1 LYTREDIAAAIEAN
15 RSAAGDALAAIQL
28 LGAMGAEAEGIVP
41 LPLLAD
47 GLDAAADQFGEA
59 RGEFWVDRIDAR
71 DLLAAFA
78 HALGARRVAVDL
90 EFDPIAG
97 THVDPAVAARF
108 PRQAS
113 SFRCRIIR
121 SGAVSGSGVLIGPST
136 VLTAWHVVAPTAAYL
151 PAGPVVEVSVLLSD
165 GHRYSASVVA
175 ASPCSECEFTAKM
188 PANDDAVAELHDM
201 ALLRLEAPVGATLGY
216 AALATDPKPYG
227 KSTPLYLVHYPEGAD
242 RGLGEGVTARI
253 RKIRARVGHTVG
265 SARGSS
271 GGGCFDTQRELVGI
285 HQGKQPNGKGR
296 YVPIE
301 RFVDQARAVVAA
313 DVAPPS
319 LWSSDET
326 VDGRLV
332 IGRRTFFQAFAA
344 ASGSGRVRGI
354 HVKRANPAEGPSE
367 LVFTYEL
374 LKSLVARNPAA
385 RLCRVALGTLI
396 DDIPAEIVR
405 RVADSGLPVEAL
417 EERPGVARGQTAP
430 EAVGADRGLRAADL
444 VNKAASAA
452 GVTMWLFFDQPAVSF
467 GDEQR
472 SAMEGV
478 IARSLRL
485 DNVRIVVAGLEAAA
499 MPGQDYYPNGPVDGA
514 FGMMVDF
521 IRGFSR
527 ADVVT
532 AIELASRA
540 ASADLG
546 EAGAGMLADQ
556 AIDGLPATNQI
567 LSASLSAEVAA
578 RLSGPIRSMFGETVS
593 G

>member
-1 LYTREDIAAAIEAN
+1 MAAA
-15 RSAAGDALAAIQL
+15 DALAAIQL
-28 LGAMGAEAEGIVP
+28 LGAAEAEAEGYVP
-41 LPLLAD
+41 VPLLAD
-47 GLDAAADQFGEA
+47 GLDAAADLFGEA
-59 RGEFWVDRIDAR
+59 RGDFWVGRIEAR
-71 DLLAAFA
+71 DLLVAFA
-78 HALGARRVAVDL
+78 HALSARGVAVDL
-90 EFDPIAG
+90 EPDPIPD

-108 PRQAS
+108 PRQAT
-113 SFRCRIIR
+113 SFRCRIMR

-136 VLTAWHVVAPTAAYL
+136 VLTAWHVVAPANAYQPAA
-151 PAGPVVEVSVLLSD
+151 AITDVTVMLSD
-165 GHRYSASVVA
+165 GRSYGASVVA
-175 ASPCSECEFTAKM
+175 ASPCSECEFSARM

-201 ALLRLEAPVGATLGY
+201 ALLRLEAPAGATLGY
-216 AALATDPKPYG
+216 ATLAADPEPYR
-227 KSTPLYLVHYPEGAD
+227 KSTPIYLVHYPEGVD
-242 RGLGEGVTARI
+242 RGLGEGVTGKI
-253 RKIRARVGHTVG
+253 RKISARVGHTVG
-265 SARGSS
+265 SAGGSS

-285 HQGKQPNGKGR
+285 HQGRQPNGKGR
-296 YVPIE
+296 YVPLE
-301 RFVDQARAVVAA
+301 RFVEQARAVVAA
-313 DVAPPS
+313 DVAPPI
-319 LWSSDET
+319 LWSSDDT

-354 HVKRANPAEGPSE
+354 HVKRATPGDAPSE
-367 LVFTYEL
+367 LVFTYDL

-396 DDIPAEIVR
+396 DDIPAEIIR
-405 RVADSGLPVEAL
+405 RVADSGISVDAL
-417 EERPGVARGQTAP
+417 EERSGVAKGQTAP

-444 VNKAASAA
+444 VNKAAAAA

-499 MPGQDYYPNGPVDGA
+499 MPGQDYYPNGPQDGA
-514 FGMMVDF
+514 LGLMVDF

-527 ADVVT
+527 NDVIA

-540 ASADLG
+540 VGADLG
-546 EAGAGMLADQ
+546 DAGAGVLADQ
-556 AIDGLPATNQI
+556 AIQGLPANNQI
-567 LSASLSAEVAA
+567 ISASLSAEVAA
-578 RLSGPIRSMFGETVS
+578 RLSGPIRSMFEERSS